1 MIDRRR
7 HRPPDPRS
15 AAAAALSF
23 AFPGGGQA
31 YNGQWALA
39 SLLALPAL
47 LVVVLAVLVLAIGG
61 GGFLA
66 KLLDARVLIGLIV
79 LDIALLGWRLVAIL
93 QAFNE
98 RSPMAFNSWPA
109 WLTAALVVVTI
120 AMHALPAYYAAKA
133 IDTLGTVALEG
144 GGALFDDREGQDI
157 EIQRPTFEPDVD
169 QGERVTVLLVGI
181 DYAPGRSTHLTD
193 TMLVATFDVETGE
206 GAMISVPRDLYG
218 VPLPDGR
225 PYNAKLN
232 SLMVEASSHPDD
244 YPLGGPGTLKAAI
257 GELLGT
263 RIHYFAAIDLAG
275 LRQVIDTVGGVDIT
289 VERAVADPSFSD
301 PFGVVRGGFYIDA
314 GTHHLDGA
322 TALAYVRSRMG
333 AGDSDFTRAARQ
345 QQVLTA
351 IADKLSAGNI
361 LVTLPGL
368 LDAIRDNMAT
378 DIPEERI
385 PELAAAGQDVDLGGL
400 ERVVLEPPTYVTPE
414 PFSAAGYILHP
425 DLDAIRDLGATIFG
439 S

>member
-1 MIDRRR
+1 MIDPRARR
-7 HRPPDPRS
+7 PADPRS

-23 AFPGGGQA
+23 VFPGGGQA

-39 SLLALPAL
+39 SLLAIPVLLIVAL
-47 LVVVLAVLVLAIGG
+47 AILVLAVSESGVLGR
-61 GGFLA
+61 
-66 KLLDARVLIGLIV
+66 LLDTRVLIALIV
-79 LDIALLGWRLVAIL
+79 LDLALLGWRLVAII
-93 QAFNE
+93 QAFGE
-98 RSPMAFNSWPA
+98 RSRSVLSGWPA
-109 WLTAALVVVTI
+109 WVTGALVLATV

-133 IDTLGTVALEG
+133 IDTLGTVAYEG
-144 GGALFDDREGQDI
+144 GGELFDDREGQQI
-157 EIQRPTFEPDVD
+157 EITRPTFEPDVD
-169 QGERVTVLLVGI
+169 KGERVSVLLVGI

-193 TMLVATFDVETGE
+193 TMLVATFDVDTGE
-206 GAMISVPRDLYG
+206 GALVSIPRDLYG
-218 VPLPDGR
+218 VPLGDGR
-225 PYNAKLN
+225 TWNAKLN
-232 SLMVEASSHPDD
+232 SLMVRASQDPAEF
-244 YPLGGPGTLKAAI
+244 PMGGPATLKAAV

-275 LRQVIDTVGGVDIT
+275 LRQVIDTIGGVDIT
-289 VERAVADPSFSD
+289 VERAVSDPAFSD
-301 PFGVVRGGFYIDA
+301 PFGVLKGGFYIDA

-351 IADKLSAGNI
+351 IADKLRAGNI

-378 DIPEERI
+378 DIPEAKI
-385 PELAAAGQDVDLGGL
+385 PELASGGQEVNLGGL
-400 ERVVLEPPTYVTPE
+400 QRVVLEPPTYVTPE

-425 DLDAIRDLGATIFG
+425 DLDAIRALGESIFG

>member
-1 MIDRRR
+1 
-7 HRPPDPRS
+7 
-15 AAAAALSF
+15 
-23 AFPGGGQA
+23 
-31 YNGQWALA
+31 
-39 SLLALPAL
+39 
-47 LVVVLAVLVLAIGG
+47 
-61 GGFLA
+61 
-66 KLLDARVLIGLIV
+66 
-79 LDIALLGWRLVAIL
+79 
-93 QAFNE
+93 
-98 RSPMAFNSWPA
+98 
-109 WLTAALVVVTI
+109 
-120 AMHALPAYYAAKA
+120 
-133 IDTLGTVALEG
+133 
-144 GGALFDDREGQDI
+144 
-157 EIQRPTFEPDVD
+157 
-169 QGERVTVLLVGI
+169 
-181 DYAPGRSTHLTD
+181 
-193 TMLVATFDVETGE
+193 
-206 GAMISVPRDLYG
+206 
-218 VPLPDGR
+218 
-225 PYNAKLN
+225 
-232 SLMVEASSHPDD
+232 
-244 YPLGGPGTLKAAI
+244 LKAAI

-289 VERAVADPSFSD
+289 VERAVADPNFSD